1 MWQCVHEAQA
11 TTHPAFS
18 RQSFFFVVGFFFS
31 FFALSMPCSLWDL
44 SSLTRNRTQAFV
56 GESAESEPLHHQETS
71 QTVLLMLTL
80 LPLVASHFKICGV
93 LKTVP

>member
-11 TTHPAFS
+11 TAHPAFS
-18 RQSFFFVVGFFFS
+18 RPSFFFVAGFFL
-31 FFALSMPCSLWDL
+31 FFFLSVPCSLWGL
-44 SSLTRNRTQAFV
+44 SSLTRNRTQASV
-56 GESAESEPLHHQETS
+56 GESAESKPLHHQETS

-80 LPLVASHFKICGV
+80 LALVASHFKVCGV